1 MTFFDWAKIYIDR
14 MEPKDMAHWLEDS
27 WKTSATVERERLAK
41 MLKAEGW
48 FAAAVLVRNK

>member
-1 MTFFDWAKIYIDR
+1 MTFFDWAKIHIDR

-41 MLKAEGW
+41 MLEVEGW